1 MAQTIKV
8 AARSKNEVLLK
19 LYMDQRVYT
28 ELSEHARPLGI
39 TPLNLV
45 RALIAERFPNVP
57 TQELRIGGSAPE
69 PFTDNAQD
77 EERPA

>member
-28 ELSEHARPLGI
+28 ELSEQPGR
-39 TPLNLV
+39 
-45 RALIAERFPNVP
+45 
-57 TQELRIGGSAPE
+57 SA
-69 PFTDNAQD
+69 
-77 EERPA
+77 